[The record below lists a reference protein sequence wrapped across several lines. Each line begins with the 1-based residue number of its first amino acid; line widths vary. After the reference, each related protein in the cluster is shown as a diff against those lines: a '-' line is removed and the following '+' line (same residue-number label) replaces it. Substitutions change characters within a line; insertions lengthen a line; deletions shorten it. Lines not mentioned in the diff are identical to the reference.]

1 MASNHMINNV
11 KSLTYM
17 HICSYNLTILTING
31 NFVPIITIDDVPSSL
46 TDVFISVNLASSLV

>member
-1 MASNHMINNV
+1 MINNV